1 MGTQWLSG
9 HFSLDEM
16 VASQTATRF
25 GIDNTAPLE
34 ILKHLEVV
42 AQNLEAVRTLLG
54 EPLIIS
60 SGYRCAA
67 LNEKVG
73 GVPTS
78 AHVQGYA
85 ADFICPA
92 FGTPYQICGKIMAS
106 GIKFDQCIQE
116 GANAAKGFSGW
127 VHISFAPAMRQ
138 EALSATFDNTGK
150 ASYTAGVKA

>member
-9 HFSLDEM
+9 HFSLDEL

-25 GIDNTAPLE
+25 GIDNTPSPE
-34 ILKHLEVV
+34 VLKHLEVV

-60 SGYRCAA
+60 SGFRCPA

-73 GVPTS
+73 GVPSS
-78 AHVQGYA
+78 AHVQGWA
-85 ADFICPA
+85 ADFICPG
-92 FGTPYQICGKIMAS
+92 FGTPFQICGKIMAS

-116 GANAAKGFSGW
+116 GTW
-127 VHISFAPAMRQ
+127 VHISFAPTLRQ
-138 EALSATFDNTGK
+138 MALTAKFGPDGK
-150 ASYTAGVKA
+150 ASYSDGVRA